1 MPMLSYPS
9 SFAMIGLLLKASHR
23 RSRLKGRKGEDLS
36 IIDKLIGLAIRLP
49 FTTERRAQKPCRQLY
64 PLTA

>member
-23 RSRLKGRKGEDLS
+23 RSRMKGRKGEDLS

-49 FTTERRAQKPCRQLY
+49 FTTER
-64 PLTA
+64 